1 MAIEWMKKIRET
13 PGANVMA
20 INVIKMWMCQLVLGP
35 IYPTYYYI
43 FTTMAERAQNLIHHT
58 DEMPETIAFNAE
70 VSSALFVSYCMQNS
84 SSVWATL
91 ELMIVDIAMVA
102 PLCVISI
109 WSGLKELEQR
119 IHEFLLLLNYVEV
132 VIPLV
137 FSIYMVTY
145 QLPNREYY
153 AQLHGMTQGELMQTL
168 ENVP

>member
-1 MAIEWMKKIRET
+1 MVVVTPAWVTLISISMAIEWMKKIRET

-43 FTTMAERAQNLIHHT
+43 FTTMAERAQNL
-58 DEMPETIAFNAE
+58 
-70 VSSALFVSYCMQNS
+70 
-84 SSVWATL
+84 
-91 ELMIVDIAMVA
+91 
-102 PLCVISI
+102 
-109 WSGLKELEQR
+109 K
-119 IHEFLLLLNYVEV
+119 FLLLLNYVEV